1 MKKFIRNLFIFT
13 ACLSALLAMYCKLT
27 LDASVKYMGENTKQ
41 QIERS
46 FQNAAAGDY
55 NCYFLGNSRIYRD
68 INPDLFTGVNAY
80 NFAHDNDSYNQMYY
94 KCLFL
99 QEENKKIDSLVI
111 GTDYF
116 QFSFLGD
123 SRNYIYDRLFGLEY
137 MRDYNTSIADEIFAD
152 IVYFWKTKRNSAQF
166 LIPYFRGEPAG
177 ENISFLKDNGQYVVY
192 SKATDADT
200 VDRSGVVMEVQKQ
213 YFLKIIEY
221 CADNDIE
228 LYVIMPPARDEEL
241 ASYTEEE
248 MDSFDRMIEDALGE
262 RFQGRYLNCCDLPE
276 FKHYSNYTDI
286 THLNAEAAD
295 RFSGYL
301 NDALGLQSRQ
311 DERKQEN

>member
-1 MKKFIRNLFIFT
+1 MKKFIRNIIIFI
-13 ACLSALLAMYCKLT
+13 ACLSCLLYVYCEAT
-27 LDASVKYMGENTKQ
+27 LAASVKYMGENTQQ
-41 QIERS
+41 QIVRS

-55 NCYFLGNSRIYRD
+55 NCYFLGNSRMYRD
-68 INPDLFTGVNAY
+68 INPDLFTGLKAY

-94 KCLFL
+94 KLLFL
-99 QEENKKIDSLVI
+99 QEENKKIDYLII

-137 MRDYNTSIADEIFAD
+137 MRDYNASIADEIFSD

-166 LIPYFRGEPAG
+166 LIPYFKGEPAG

-192 SKATDADT
+192 SKATDEDT
-200 VDRSGVVMEVQKQ
+200 VDRSGSIMGVQKQ
-213 YFLKIIEY
+213 YFLKIVEF
-221 CADNDIE
+221 CEANDIE
-228 LYVIMPPARDEEL
+228 LYVIMPPTRDEEL
-241 ASYTEEE
+241 ASYTKEQ

-262 RFQGRYLNCCDLPE
+262 RFMGHYLNCCDLPE

-286 THLNAEAAD
+286 THLNAGAAD
-295 RFSGYL
+295 RFSEYL
-301 NDALGLQSRQ
+301 NETLDLP
-311 DERKQEN
+311 ER